1 MSYPVQ
7 RLRRLRLRP
16 ELRTLIREHHL
27 SPSDVIYPLFVSSGR
42 GEKMPIASMPGIY
55 QISVDLLG
63 QEVREVFS
71 LGIPGVILFGIP
83 ERKDSKASAA
93 YAHD

>member
-1 MSYPVQ
+1 
-7 RLRRLRLRP
+7 
-16 ELRTLIREHHL
+16 
-27 SPSDVIYPLFVSSGR
+27 
-42 GEKMPIASMPGIY
+42 MPGIY
-55 QISVDLLG
+55 QFSVDLLG

-93 YAHD
+93 YAHDGVIQTAVREIKNTCPELLVITDVCLC